1 MPRSDR
7 IILALSIT
15 FGFFVYLVGAFG
27 KFDGTYA
34 AMVVLFALSC
44 LWLRYETRRGRVT
57 IKGLDAIELLTD
69 PSQKPPSAVDQK
81 VASQAETFKLTCGVE
96 FKNPWGGVNYKTY
109 VGRADMPDGR
119 ISTLYL
125 EAKYRDTDYSDAFD
139 PKASPEAAATA
150 GDKLVVELAL
160 ISENIRQAR
169 AGLSP
174 DMAVLWIVGDETGT
188 SGDPFL
194 IYVRGF
200 IEKAIRDGSHS
211 TIGGVTNPRWFSE
224 YFYFGK
230 CRGYQPG
237 TTMELPKNVW
247 RYSYQTGRFEDVTV
261 ASILMPKTPVE
272 WSRRMTMNQR
282 SAYYLD
288 ALARNSEIL
297 GGLSFRNALAQSN
310 LDYSVESLNRV
321 DYLLDQIRT
330 RYRPQYGDFLQLQA
344 NQNFLFLLCFYVGTV
359 VSKNAKQEIKWLDY
373 EEMLRALP
381 ENAAVFPQCFQTTIT
396 CILSRGGLF
405 VPLSSICSRLFDD
418 PTDKSVP
425 LSAHM
430 VM

>member
-7 IILALSIT
+7 IILAFSIA
-15 FGFFVYLVGAFG
+15 FSFLVYLVGAFG

-34 AMVVLFALSC
+34 AIVVLFAFSC
-44 LWLRYETRRGRVT
+44 LWLRYETRSGRIT
-57 IKGLDAIELLTD
+57 MKRLDAIELQPD
-69 PSQKPPSAVDQK
+69 SPQKPLSDQPQK
-81 VASQAETFKLTCGVE
+81 VASQAATHKLTYGVE
-96 FKNPWGGVNYKTY
+96 FKNPWGGVNCKTY

-119 ISTLYL
+119 VSTLYL

-139 PKASPEAAATA
+139 PKASPEAAAAT

-200 IEKAIRDGSHS
+200 IEKAIHDGSHS

-230 CRGYQPG
+230 GRGYQPG
-237 TTMELPKNVW
+237 TTMELPNKVW
-247 RYSYQTGRFEDVTV
+247 KYSYQTGRFEDITV
-261 ASILMPKTPVE
+261 ASILTPKSPVE
-272 WSRRMTMNQR
+272 WSTRMTMNQR

-297 GGLSFRNALAQSN
+297 GGLSFRNVLAQSN

-321 DYLLDQIRT
+321 DYLLDQIRA
-330 RYRPQYGDFLQLQA
+330 RYQPQYGDFLKLQA

-359 VSKNAKQEIKWLDY
+359 VSKNTKQEIKWLDY
-373 EEMLRALP
+373 EEMLP
-381 ENAAVFPQCFQTTIT
+381 PMPGNAVGFPRCFQTTIT
-396 CILSRGGLF
+396 CILSRGGFF
-405 VPLSSICSRLFDD
+405 VPLSSICSRLFDE

-425 LSAHM
+425 YSAHL